1 MRVMICIV
9 GFLGSVHPQ
18 VSLRLRL
25 RGLSRYYIYSSTD
38 LLDQSPDGCFE
49 IEGGRLDHENRI
61 CDVWRDSLVIT
72 FKEGDRL
79 VARRCVKAEKRKREK
94 DIAWKL
100 DMQPPSGGRERELE
114 GL

>member
-1 MRVMICIV
+1 MIGIE
-9 GFLGSVHPQ
+9 GFLGTVHPQ
-18 VSLRLRL
+18 DSLRLRL

-61 CDVWRDSLVIT
+61 CDVWQDSLVIT

-94 DIAWKL
+94 AFNRIKGHAT
-100 DMQPPSGGRERELE
+100 PREN
-114 GL
+114 GKSATKAYD